1 MKTGSLR
8 TRVAVATLALLALV
22 LAAVVAAVTLAYRAK
37 LEGDLRARLL
47 AAGAAVESAGSGGTA
62 KPLVQGLA
70 LEGIATHIGPARG
83 QPLPPGKGGPAAAPL
98 KPGTRIRTRGS
109 LLVLDQVLE
118 DGTEVR
124 VSASRAS
131 IDRAVTSLLL
141 VEILVAA
148 CAFAIA
154 ALLVLRLTRSAL
166 RPLSQVLDTATKIAA
181 GESSL
186 RLRPSRTDTEVG
198 SMAAAFD
205 RMVDALEA
213 AIAKAQAS
221 EEATRRFLAD
231 ASHEL
236 RTPIAALQASAESLL
251 REQPQRP
258 ERDQL
263 EAALARDAARLGRL
277 VDDLLGLARLQASP
291 TLEPVPLE
299 PLVRSAIEE
308 AQERAPQAHLTLTLK
323 GDSTVLGD
331 ADALARVFRNL
342 LDNALAATAGRG
354 EVKLDLATANRT
366 IQAQVTDNGPG
377 VPEPER
383 ERIFERF
390 VRIDP
395 DPSQPGSGLGLAI
408 SRRIA
413 RHHNGELTCDPHE
426 NGASFTLHLPAA

>member
-1 MKTGSLR
+1 VKTGSLR
-8 TRVAVATLALLALV
+8 TRVAAATLALLAVV

-37 LEGDLRARLL
+37 LEGDLRARLS
-47 AAGAAVESAGSGGTA
+47 AAGAAVESAGSGSTA

-70 LEGIATHIGPARG
+70 LEGIATHIGRATEP
-83 QPLPPGKGGPAAAPL
+83 PLPPGKGGPAAGPV
-98 KPGTRIRTRGS
+98 KPGTSIQTRGS
-109 LLVLDQVLE
+109 LLVLDQILR

-131 IDRAVTSLLL
+131 IDHAVTSLLL
-141 VEILVAA
+141 VEVLVAA
-148 CAFAIA
+148 SAFAVA

-166 RPLSQVLDTATKIAA
+166 QPLSQVIDAATKIAA
-181 GESSL
+181 GDSSL
-186 RLRPSRTDTEVG
+186 RLRPDRTDTEVG
-198 SMAAAFD
+198 SMAVAFD
-205 RMVDALEA
+205 RMVDALET
-213 AIAKAQAS
+213 AIAEAQAS
-221 EEATRRFLAD
+221 EQATRRFLAD

-258 ERDQL
+258 KRDQL

-291 TLEPVPLE
+291 ALKPVRLE
-299 PLVRSAIEE
+299 PLARSAIEQ
-308 AQERAPQAHLTLTLK
+308 AQERSPDAQLTLTLN
-323 GDSTVLGD
+323 GDATALGD

-342 LDNALAATAGRG
+342 IDNALAATDGRG
-354 EVKLDLATANRT
+354 EVKLHLATANGT
-366 IQAQVTDNGPG
+366 IKARVTDNGPG

-390 VRIDP
+390 VRL

-426 NGASFTLHLPAA
+426 DGASFTLQLPAT